1 MGLGDYRTEMRIP
14 FLALSVFLAT
24 PVTVWCQTTATERA
38 AAGEVLKEIDA
49 LQTRLAPLQ
58 MAQRLVGARNP
69 DRDAVMNRAALLWDE
84 RMEALSDWI
93 GLHPEV
99 GWKEFKAVDTL
110 TKVLRNAGFTVDT
123 GVAGLATAFV
133 ARWVSP
139 VGPGQVLGL
148 IAEYDALRDTE
159 GAFHGD
165 QHNAQ
170 SPIAIAAAL
179 AMKSHLEARR
189 LPGTIKVFGTP
200 AEEVGPPAKKIMADA
215 GVFRGTDLIVRS
227 HSSTATE
234 RARAGFGICCLNINE
249 VKYIFTGRPSHQ
261 LSSWFGRNAL
271 EAAVHFYTMV
281 DGLRSTLR
289 PDASIQGVIPEGG
302 IAPNVVPQRAV
313 VDYYIRY
320 PDAVYLEHMTGMID
334 NAARAAALATG
345 TEVRIDRYGEYRDG
359 ITFGTL
365 EELTFGYAK
374 KLGAP
379 NVEAEP
385 QRPSGYEE
393 TGTLK
398 GDAPGVGVSVFSSRG
413 SYHTREMLAD
423 TFSEVGHR
431 GFRLQAQIMAATLYD
446 FATDTPF
453 RDAVKAEHTAM
464 KQLYDRYQESLKKAY
479 AAELGQPRTP

>member
-1 MGLGDYRTEMRIP
+1 MRIIQL
-14 FLALSVFLAT
+14 LASLLAWPLVLGT
-24 PVTVWCQTTATERA
+24 SGLAAQTTATERA
-38 AAGEVLKEIDA
+38 AAADVLKEIDD
-49 LQTRLAPLQ
+49 LQRRLAPSQL
-58 MAQRLVGARNP
+58 AQRLVGARAP
-69 DRDAVMNRAALLWDE
+69 ERDAILAAAGALWDE
-84 RMEALSDWI
+84 QLQGLSDWI
-93 GLHPEV
+93 GRNPEV
-99 GWKEFKAVDTL
+99 GWKEAKAVDTL
-110 TKVLRNAGFTVDT
+110 TKVLRAAGFRVDSGT
-123 GVAGLATAFV
+123 AGLATAFL
-133 ARWVSP
+133 ATWVSP
-139 VGPGQVLGL
+139 AGPGPVLGL

-179 AMKSHLEARR
+179 ALKGHLERKR
-189 LPGTIKVFGTP
+189 LPGTIRVFGTP
-200 AEEVGPPAKKIMADA
+200 AEEVGPPAKKIMADS

-227 HSSTATE
+227 HASTETG

-249 VKYIFTGRPSHQ
+249 VKYIFTGKASHQ
-261 LSSWFGRNAL
+261 LTSWYGRNAL
-271 EAAVHFYTMV
+271 AAAVHFYTLV

-289 PDASIQGVIPEGG
+289 PEASIQGVIPEGG

-320 PDAVYLEHMTGMID
+320 PDGVYLEHMTRLID

-345 TEVRIDRYGEYRDG
+345 TEVRIDRYGEFRDG

-365 EELTFGYAK
+365 EELTFAYAK

-379 NVEAEP
+379 NLEEEP

-393 TGTLK
+393 TGALSR
-398 GDAPGVGVSVFSSRG
+398 DAPGVGVSVFTSRG

-431 GFRLQAQIMAATLYD
+431 GFRLQAQIMAAILYD
-446 FATDTPF
+446 FVTDSPF
-453 RDAVKAEHTAM
+453 REAVRAEHATM

-479 AAELGQPRTP
+479 AAEIGRPGTL